1 MILEILKPIAERV
14 WSAFGDRRKIRF
26 TIHRGFFIHSGKE
39 CFFLNVSNL
48 SRNREIE
55 ITHLYL
61 DCGEQIHALQP
72 NRLLPRRLKPDESWE
87 TWVEVERVP
96 GSLREI
102 AYTLGRA
109 RLSSGKILKSVE
121 NKNVPS
127 AGTVAGGQITPS

>member
-1 MILEILKPIAERV
+1 MILDIVRPILERV
-14 WSAFGDRRKIRF
+14 FGAFSDRRKVRF
-26 TIHRGFFIHSGKE
+26 TVHRGFFISGGKE
-39 CFFLNVSNL
+39 CFFLNLSNL

-55 ITHLYL
+55 ITHVYL
-61 DCGEQIHALQP
+61 ECGEQIQALHRD
-72 NRLLPRRLKPDESWE
+72 RLLPKRLRPDESWE

-96 GSLREI
+96 SSLQGT

-127 AGTVAGGQITPS
+127 AGTIPGGPISSN